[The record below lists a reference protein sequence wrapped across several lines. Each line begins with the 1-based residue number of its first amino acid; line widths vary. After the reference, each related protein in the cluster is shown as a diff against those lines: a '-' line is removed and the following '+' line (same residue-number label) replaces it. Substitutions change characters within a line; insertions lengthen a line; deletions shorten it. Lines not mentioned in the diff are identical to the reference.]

1 MDTKVLTPRITGLRE
16 REGKNGDEKNIWRRG
31 EWIKNFQ
38 RLQIERAQ
46 EMPKRRIFLKNSHLD
61 ILQWNLRI
69 QRQRQ
74 NYKHRKKRADAI
86 QRKKNQTDVRF
97 FNDTGY
103 KWVFS
108 KKWRKITLNE
118 VFCIQQDVI

>member
-74 NYKHRKKRADAI
+74 NYKHRKKEQMPYKERRIRLMSDFSTTLDTNGCF
-86 QRKKNQTDVRF
+86 QRSEGK
-97 FNDTGY
+97 
-103 KWVFS
+103 
-108 KKWRKITLNE
+108 
-118 VFCIQQDVI
+118 